1 MRPLLLMEVRDALVR
16 AWEENPTERY
26 EASEKALDGP
36 LKSFRINERFVGW
49 ELPMVVHKAD
59 GSLSELDVLRLEVKA
74 ESGKSRDHKGGWYDE
89 LAGRG
94 ECLSVVSQL
103 WRAENSSAHVKLLVA
118 VSAAVARS
126 AAAVAR
132 SEGRHGAAG
141 RTIRLRKQ
149 GSCMAAMREWVALHR
164 LDDMDKDI
172 RTQLLGRQSWQS
184 PRGDIPAVGS
194 QWDKCERHIKQIE
207 RTARLDVEQLEAL
220 TQTARMVHRKE
231 KGFSLVQVT

>member
-1 MRPLLLMEVRDALVR
+1 M
-16 AWEENPTERY
+16 
-26 EASEKALDGP
+26 
-36 LKSFRINERFVGW
+36 
-49 ELPMVVHKAD
+49 
-59 GSLSELDVLRLEVKA
+59 KA
-74 ESGKSRDHKGGWYDE
+74 ESGKSREHKGGWYDE

-118 VSAAVARS
+118 VSATVARS

-164 LDDMDKDI
+164 LDDMDKV
-172 RTQLLGRQSWQS
+172 RGKHASQSHAELPQVLRLTSRSERVGLGKEM
-184 PRGDIPAVGS
+184 RGRWMG
-194 QWDKCERHIKQIE
+194 K
-207 RTARLDVEQLEAL
+207 
-220 TQTARMVHRKE
+220 
-231 KGFSLVQVT
+231 